1 MLAGLPGTGK
11 TTLAYEIGRMFGWTV
26 LDKDL
31 FNVQLLNAG
40 LSQSQA
46 GTLAYELMFRL
57 ARDLVIQQRHSVIL
71 DTAGRQP
78 RILQQAR
85 LIARD
90 APARLQIVR
99 LIASHA
105 VRKKRM
111 ASRIPCPSQWV
122 ADETTDEEEGQGPVA
137 AGGADTP
144 AADTSGPFDLYG
156 HSRAAWIEIRIR

>member
-1 MLAGLPGTGK
+1 MEETPTVLMLAGLPGTGK
-11 TTLAYEIGRMFGWTV
+11 TTLAYKLGRILDWTV

-31 FNVQLLNAG
+31 FNTELLNAG

-46 GTLAYELMFRL
+46 GPLAYELMFSL
-57 ARDLVIQQRHSVIL
+57 AHDLIIKQRHSVIL

-78 RILQQAR
+78 RNLQQAR
-85 LIARD
+85 LIAGD

-122 ADETTDEEEGQGPVA
+122 TDDTT
-137 AGGADTP
+137 
-144 AADTSGPFDLYG
+144 
-156 HSRAAWIEIRIR
+156 